1 MCKLKEEKSHVVL
14 SLQTKVESVATPA
27 RLLNK
32 VGSCCGAD
40 TCDTGRAIG
49 TWAKGGPFENS

>member
-14 SLQTKVESVATPA
+14 SLQSKVESAEMSA
-27 RLLNK
+27 RLFNK

-40 TCDTGRAIG
+40 TCDTGRVSG